1 MSKHRLLL
9 SEKALNRVG
18 TKIEQLGQRITLSPF
33 NHSKIQS
40 LDLTKVE
47 RNNNILSTTIAWL
60 SLDIYQHSNP
70 AMLDEIL
77 LNSPGLDWV
86 HTAIAGVEAP
96 IFGKLLERGVRITNS
111 DAQAPSVAEFTLGNI
126 LSLFQSHNKIEE
138 YGRKRQWAPIP
149 FREVQNTK
157 WLILG
162 YGSIGQELDKR
173 LTAFGAEVVAV
184 RRNPNSDDPAYVT
197 TVDDLGKLIPQSD
210 VVVLA
215 CALNRETR
223 GIVDRKFLEK
233 MKPESVLI
241 NIGRGGLILED
252 DLLSALE
259 RGNGINTAILDVFDI
274 EPLPENHPY
283 WSQPKVRVTS
293 HNASFGDGMADRA
306 DELFLYNLEC
316 YLAGQPLRKEISNE

>member
-9 SEKALNRVG
+9 TEKAFARVG
-18 TKIEQLGQRITLSPF
+18 AKIEQLGEDITLSAF
-33 NHSKIQS
+33 NQAQIQS
-40 LDLTKVE
+40 FNITKLE
-47 RNNNILSTTIAWL
+47 KPNNILDATVAWL
-60 SLDIYQHSNP
+60 SLDIYQNSNP

-126 LSLFQSHNKIEE
+126 LSLFQNHNKIEE
-138 YGRKRQWAPIP
+138 YGKKKRWAPIP
-149 FREVQNTK
+149 FREIQNTK

-162 YGSIGQELDKR
+162 YGSIGKELDKR
-173 LTAFGAEVVAV
+173 LRAFGAEVVAV
-184 RRNPNSDDPAYVT
+184 RRNSNSDDPAYVT
-197 TVDDLGKLIPQSD
+197 TVNDLGKLIPQCD

-215 CALNRETR
+215 CALSRETR
-223 GIVDRKFLEK
+223 GIVDRNFLEK
-233 MKPESVLI
+233 MKPESILV

-259 RGNGINTAILDVFDI
+259 RGNGIETAILDVFDI

-283 WSQPKVRVTS
+283 WSHPKVRVTS

-306 DELFLYNLEC
+306 DELFLNNLKC
-316 YLAGQPLRKEISNE
+316 YLADQPLRKEISNK